1 MPPRSRTTLPLIQPI
16 VPVLRGVP
24 FDDPAWVFEPKYDG
38 FRGLLY
44 VGPRHCWFRSKRG
57 NTMTRFQEL
66 AEQVRDELR
75 VRSAILDGEIV
86 SLDEDGR
93 QIFRRMLAGRGHVHY
108 AAFDLLWLNGRD
120 LRPQSLTRR
129 KQRLARLIP
138 TTTPTLSRL
147 FSIERRGRDM
157 LGAAQ
162 QLDLEGI
169 VAKRKA
175 DPYNPETT
183 TWYKIK
189 NRAYTQAE
197 GRWELFQKR

>member
-1 MPPRSRTTLPLIQPI
+1 
-16 VPVLRGVP
+16 
-24 FDDPAWVFEPKYDG
+24 
-38 FRGLLY
+38 
-44 VGPRHCWFRSKRG
+44 
-57 NTMTRFQEL
+57 MTRFQEL

-86 SLDEDGR
+86 SLDKEGR
-93 QIFRRMLAGRGHVHY
+93 QIFRRMLAGRGHLHY

-129 KQRLARLIP
+129 KQHLERLIS
-138 TTTPTLSRL
+138 TKTPAVSRV

-175 DPYNPETT
+175 DPYTPETT
-183 TWYKIK
+183 WYRSRTERTRRL
-189 NRAYTQAE
+189 RAVGSCSTARREASRQY
-197 GRWELFQKR
+197 G

>member
-1 MPPRSRTTLPLIQPI
+1 VNRGSATPLA
-16 VPVLRGVP
+16 
-24 FDDPAWVFEPKYDG
+24 FDDPAWLFEPKYDG

-44 VGPRHCWFRSKRG
+44 VSPRHCWFRSKRG
-57 NTMTRFQEL
+57 NTMTRIQEL

-86 SLDEDGR
+86 SLDEGGR
-93 QIFRRMLAGRGHVHY
+93 QIFRRMLAGRGHIHY

-120 LRPQSLTRR
+120 LRPQPLTRR
-129 KQRLARLIP
+129 KQRLERLIS
-138 TTTPTLSRL
+138 TTTPVVSRV
-147 FSIERRGRDM
+147 FSIEGRGRDM

-175 DPYNPETT
+175 DTYGPETS
-183 TWYKIK
+183 WYKIK

>member
-1 MPPRSRTTLPLIQPI
+1 MPPRSRTTLPLVRPI

-24 FDDPAWVFEPKYDG
+24 FDDPAWLFEPKYDG

-44 VGPRHCWFRSKRG
+44 VSPRNCWFRSKRR

-93 QIFRRMLAGRGHVHY
+93 QIFRRMLAGRGHLHG
-108 AAFDLLWLNGRD
+108 AAFDLFWLNGKD
-120 LRPQSLTRR
+120 LPRYRSPGGSSASPGSSRPPRR
-129 KQRLARLIP
+129 SCPAFSPSSAAAGTCWGL
-138 TTTPTLSRL
+138 LSSWTSKASWR
-147 FSIERRGRDM
+147 SGRPI
-157 LGAAQ
+157 LG
-162 QLDLEGI
+162 
-169 VAKRKA
+169 
-175 DPYNPETT
+175 PET

-197 GRWELFQKR
+197 GRWELFQKG

>member
-1 MPPRSRTTLPLIQPI
+1 MPPRSRSTLPLIQPI

-24 FDDPAWVFEPKYDG
+24 FDDPAWLFEPKYDG

-57 NTMTRFQEL
+57 NTMARFQKL
-66 AEQVRDELR
+66 AEQVRDELQ

-93 QIFRRMLAGRGHVHY
+93 QIFRRMLAGRGNLHY
-108 AAFDLLWLNGRD
+108 AAFDLLWLNGKDFRA
-120 LRPQSLTRR
+120 LPLTRR
-129 KQRLARLIP
+129 KQRLQRLIP
-138 TTTPTLSRL
+138 TSGPVLSGIM
-147 FSIERRGRDM
+147 SVERRGRGM
-157 LGAAQ
+157 LAAAQ

-175 DPYNPETT
+175 DPYSPEI
-183 TWYKIK
+183 TWFKIK

-197 GRWELFQKR
+197 GQWELFNRG